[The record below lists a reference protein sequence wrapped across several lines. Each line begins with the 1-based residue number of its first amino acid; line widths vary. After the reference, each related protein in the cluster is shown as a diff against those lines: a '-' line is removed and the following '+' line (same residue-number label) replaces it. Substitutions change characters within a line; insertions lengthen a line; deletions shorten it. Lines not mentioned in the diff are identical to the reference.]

1 MRVKKK
7 RISLL
12 TFAASSAQAIHSHAS
27 SPAAN
32 AIVLIT
38 DAQLS
43 HADTVR
49 DMLRRHLT
57 NARVFVLGCG
67 SRVRCGFPLRFVLP
81 HSLVTS
87 LFRLVCSKHTARSIA
102 RTSGGAAEFI
112 TPTTK
117 TRSEGRVVRQL
128 QRLRQP
134 GAFESMLLSC
144 RRRPSCLSV
153 TCPRFIASD
162 VSTFPI
168 FLSAGRY
175 TY

>member
-1 MRVKKK
+1 MTVKKK

-12 TFAASSAQAIHSHAS
+12 IFAASSAQAIHSHAS

-87 LFRLVCSKHTARSIA
+87 LFSPCLQQTHCSVDCANEWRCCRIHHSNNEDAVGGPRGASAAASPSTRCVRIDAAVLPSSTIMSLCYLPSFHRL
-102 RTSGGAAEFI
+102 
-112 TPTTK
+112 
-117 TRSEGRVVRQL
+117 
-128 QRLRQP
+128 
-134 GAFESMLLSC
+134 
-144 RRRPSCLSV
+144 
-153 TCPRFIASD
+153 
-162 VSTFPI
+162 
-168 FLSAGRY
+168 
-175 TY
+175 